1 MFSKFNIIR
10 FFYKIKLLIFSGTHV
25 QGNKK
30 FVYRFMHFC
39 NMNKLYKNQ
48 NWIKLSSLNIHDNNC
63 IYIDDFLDFK
73 GGILKRSKK
82 SPFFS
87 STEFYIKST
96 PPPLNQVGP

>member
-1 MFSKFNIIR
+1 
-10 FFYKIKLLIFSGTHV
+10 
-25 QGNKK
+25 
-30 FVYRFMHFC
+30 MHFC

-96 PPPLNQVGP
+96 PPPFKSSWALVFNKPTFLRRIRLV